1 VAGPLLLPVVHVV
14 AHALLCDK
22 TTVLTLP
29 RCFRL
34 SRREGFSGILQQ
46 KAQTRSWFAVYS
58 KTNSSGHARL
68 GMSVSKRILPAAT
81 QRNVVKRM
89 IRESFRNYARSGMA
103 LDMVI
108 RLRRPLEKKDLAA
121 ARITLGEMLKTV
133 LTAK

>member
-1 VAGPLLLPVVHVV
+1 MLLVAPAAAPV
-14 AHALLCDK
+14 LLCDIK
-22 TTVLTLP
+22 TVSTLP
-29 RCFRL
+29 RCYRL

-58 KTNSSGHARL
+58 KKNSSGHARL
-68 GMSVSKRILPAAT
+68 GMSISKRLIPAAT

-89 IRESFRNYARSGMA
+89 IRESFRKYARNGTA

-108 RLRRPLEKKDLAA
+108 RLRKPLEKKDLAA
-121 ARITLGEMLKTV
+121 ARITLDEMLKTM